1 MSEISLKHVDYIDV
15 YVKRVQHMRVADIKT
30 VDYIDAYGK
39 RVQCSSF

>member
-1 MSEISLKHVDYIDV
+1 MSEISLKNVDYIDV
-15 YVKRVQHMRVADIKT
+15 YEKRIQHMRVADIKT